1 MQKNKSIIIVLVMV
15 LVFVFSFTGCNS
27 DNNKTN
33 NETDAQVSTENNATS
48 DDTQNNT
55 SSTVNESTANDSTT
69 DQTEEATE
77 TTSDS
82 TEETTE
88 ETTAPYDDGL
98 PKRDSIPDKYKWDL
112 KKVYVNNNA
121 FMSDVEKVKSSF
133 SFFEKSEK
141 NFDKNYDTFSSTLIK
156 YEDIRR
162 TTDTIYVFATLQA
175 HTDTNNTDFSDLEDI
190 AAQLDTDLSEATA
203 YFFPLIANMDS
214 STLKTFMANEEMKPY
229 DMFVQDILK
238 EKDHI
243 LSVNEEALLAKAQIL
258 FEIPESIFDAFNYQT
273 DLSEYLPAPDFN
285 LFWEGT
291 REDKL
296 TVLNDYYTKT
306 KVGNNLLAEIYESEI
321 KKNAFFAESRNY
333 ENALESALSNDGL
346 TVEEYNTIFDITH
359 NNLDKLHK
367 WISMKKEILAIEDK
381 IHFYDAY
388 TPLIS
393 NPYSYVEY
401 EEGKDIIYEAL
412 APLGDKYIAD
422 LKEGLDSRWAD
433 VYTTS
438 GKYEGGYQWGTYD
451 TDPFVLLNFNNYMT
465 DVSTVAHEM
474 GHALNFKYTNEA
486 QDYFASNVP
495 IFSAEIASTTN
506 EALVF
511 EYRIANAESKE
522 EKQRAL
528 LNYIELLENTIFT
541 QMIFADF
548 EKRAYE
554 AYESG
559 EPVNADLFNTIMGE
573 VLVEYYGP
581 DYELDDTATFQW
593 SEIPHFYNS
602 YYVYKYATG
611 LSAGLTFAD
620 NILNGSKSDVDKY
633 LVYLA
638 SGSSEEPLTL
648 LKKAGVDFYTGEP
661 LQRAFDR
668 FEQLIDEF
676 YETLQ

>member
-1 MQKNKSIIIVLVMV
+1 MQKNKSIIIVLVMA
-15 LVFVFSFTGCNS
+15 LVFVFSFTGCNTE
-27 DNNKTN
+27 NNTTN
-33 NETDAQVSTENNATS
+33 NETNAQVGMENNAIT
-48 DDTQNNT
+48 DETQNNT
-55 SSTVNESTANDSTT
+55 SQAVNESTT
-69 DQTEEATE
+69 DQTEETTDASEETADASEDTSEESTE
-77 TTSDS
+77 TFN
-82 TEETTE
+82 
-88 ETTAPYDDGL
+88 DGL
-98 PKRDSIPDKYKWDL
+98 PKRDTIPDMYKWDL
-112 KKVYVNNNA
+112 KKVYVNNKA

-133 SFFEKSEK
+133 SFFEKNE
-141 NFDKNYDTFSSTLIK
+141 NTFDSDYDTFSSTLMK

-203 YFFPLIANMDS
+203 YFLPLIANMES
-214 STLKTFMANEEMKPY
+214 STLKTYMATEEMKPY
-229 DMFVQDILK
+229 EEYIQDILK
-238 EKDHI
+238 EKEHI

-258 FEIPESIFDAFNYQT
+258 FEIPESIFDAYNYQT

-291 REDKL
+291 REDKF

-321 KKNAFFAESRNY
+321 KKNTFFAESRNY

-346 TVEEYNTIFDITH
+346 TLAEYNTIFDITH
-359 NNLDKLHK
+359 DNLDKLHK
-367 WISMKKEILAIEDK
+367 WISMKKDILEIEDK

-388 TPLIS
+388 TPLIP

-401 EEGKDIIYEAL
+401 EEGKDIIYDAL

-433 VYTTS
+433 VFTTS

-486 QDYFASNVP
+486 QGYFTSNVP

-511 EYRIANAESKE
+511 EYRIKNADSKV
-522 EKQRAL
+522 EKQKAL

-554 AYESG
+554 AYESD
-559 EPVNADLFNTIMGE
+559 EPVNAELFNTIMGE

-581 DYELDDTATFQW
+581 DYELDETAAYQW

-620 NILNGSKSDVDKY
+620 NILNGSQSDVDKY
-633 LVYLA
+633 LIYLA

-648 LKKAGVDFYTGEP
+648 LENAGVDFSTGEP